1 MRSLPT
7 TWLALTLGLLTGCS
21 DLNVFTVEDDIELGR
36 QLRDEIARDPA
47 TYPLLDRAQYPEAYW
62 HLDAIAASLL
72 DTGVVDHRDDFA
84 WEFHIVHDDEVLNA
98 FAAPGGYVYVYTGLI
113 HALDSEDA
121 FAGVLGHEIA
131 HAAERH
137 STQQLTRTYGLLT
150 LSDFLLDGDAEIAGE
165 LATGLASLGFSRG
178 HEHDADDHSVLY
190 LCETP
195 YAADGVAR
203 FFEDLEDAPIPAF
216 LSTHPSS
223 DNRVEEV
230 TELAR
235 LRRCRTDPVESPYWR
250 DFQDSL
256 P

>member
-1 MRSLPT
+1 MALLPLMLCAFT
-7 TWLALTLGLLTGCS
+7 ACS
-21 DLNVFTVEDDIELGR
+21 DVNVFTIQDDIELGR
-36 QLRDEIARDPA
+36 QLRDEIASDRA
-47 TYPLLDRAQYPEAYW
+47 NYPLLDRNQYGEAYW

-72 DTGVVDHRDDFA
+72 DTGVVAHRDTFA
-84 WEFHIVHDDEVLNA
+84 WEFHIVHDDDVLNA

-178 HEHDADDHSVLY
+178 HEHDADDHSVTY

-203 FFEDLEDAPIPAF
+203 FFEDLEDAPIPEF

-223 DNRVEEV
+223 DDRVSQV
-230 TELAR
+230 TELAVQ
-235 LRRCRTDPVESPYWR
+235 RRCSTSPVNSPYWL
-250 DFQDSL
+250 DFQASL